1 MKADSLGH
9 VTATVHSPTLGQPIA
24 LALVSGGRARMGVKL
39 FATSPVNK
47 TEVEVIVTSPI
58 FIDPAGERLR
68 V

>member
-1 MKADSLGH
+1 
-9 VTATVHSPTLGQPIA
+9 
-24 LALVSGGRARMGVKL
+24 MGEKL